1 MMLHEPNISN
11 PRRYIGYALS
21 VFASGIIVMSGMM
34 KVMGL
39 QVILDSM
46 KTLDLSE
53 YTVIIGILEIVCV
66 IIYWIP
72 KTSNIGFFLLCS
84 YCGGIIASELSMGEN
99 AIVGIVVAI
108 LFYIG
113 TMLRKPSLSG
123 LGI

>member
-1 MMLHEPNISN
+1 MLHESTISN

-21 VFASGIIVMSGMM
+21 VLPSAMIIMSGMM
-34 KVMGL
+34 KVMGF
-39 QVILDSM
+39 QPILDSM
-46 KTLDLSE
+46 EVLDLDE
-53 YTVIIGILEIVCV
+53 YTYIIGILEIVCV

-84 YCGGIIASELSMGEN
+84 YAGGIIASELSLGGS
-99 AIVGIVVAI
+99 ATSGIVVAS